1 MSPKGGEIICFNTD
15 NQTFRRRKSVL
26 EAEVKMAKDL
36 QMKGIPSY
44 TKMEKDE
51 RESFIA
57 SILVV
62 VFFYYADKDKNKS

>member
-1 MSPKGGEIICFNTD
+1 
-15 NQTFRRRKSVL
+15 L